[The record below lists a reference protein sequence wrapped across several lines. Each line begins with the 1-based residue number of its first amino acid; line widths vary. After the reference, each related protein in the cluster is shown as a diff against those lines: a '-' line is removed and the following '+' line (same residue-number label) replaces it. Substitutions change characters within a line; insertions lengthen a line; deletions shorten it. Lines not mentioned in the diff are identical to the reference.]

1 MSQKNNTLKVKA
13 TDLYEFDPMTK
24 NQERTFKLWEDGEN
38 LVLAGS
44 AGTGKTFVALYLA
57 LEEMLNEVEYD
68 KIIIVRSVVAVRE
81 IGFLPGKLEEKT
93 AVFETP
99 YRMICDELF
108 NTPTAYNKMINSH
121 QIQFETTSYIRGKT
135 FDRAI
140 IVVDEMQNLN
150 FHELD
155 SIMTRVGENC
165 RIIFAGDYLQSD
177 FKSEGERDGL
187 MKFLNIIERMKH
199 FSVIQFGWDDIVR
212 SGIVRDYIMTKEM
225 MGLR

>member
-1 MSQKNNTLKVKA
+1 MSNNSSKVKA
-13 TDLYEFDPMTK
+13 CDLYEFDAITK
-24 NQERTFKLWEDGEN
+24 NQEKTFKFWDEEEN
-38 LVLAGS
+38 LVLMGS
-44 AGTGKTFVALYLA
+44 AGTGKTFIAMYLA
-57 LEEMLNEVEYD
+57 LDEMLQKDTPYD
-68 KIIIVRSVVAVRE
+68 RIIIVRSVVAVRE
-81 IGFLPGKLEEKT
+81 IGYLPGKLEEKT
-93 AVFETP
+93 AVYEAP
-99 YRMICDELF
+99 YKAICDEIF
-108 NTPTAYNKMINSH
+108 ATQAAYNKMTTSR

-140 IVVDEMQNLN
+140 IIVDEMQNLN

-177 FKSEGERDGL
+177 FKAEGERDGL
-187 MKFLNIIERMKH
+187 MKFLNIIERMKN
-199 FSVIQFGWDDIVR
+199 FSVVQFGWDDIVR